1 MDDLCD
7 PPDTVAFGVGKQLH
21 DGRIH
26 PYFAR
31 RSSHCAGVRPL
42 SERVTLFTPAGG
54 KYGKAAL
61 RVCE

>member
-7 PPDTVAFGVGKQLH
+7 PPDTVAVGVGKQLH

-31 RSSHCAGVRPL
+31 RSSHCASVRPL
-42 SERVTLFTPAGG
+42 SERVTLFNPAGAN
-54 KYGKAAL
+54 KAKL
-61 RVCE
+61 R